1 MTGTL
6 LYPGTILSLSADAA
20 DRLLA
25 ASNGDCAL
33 LYLHLLR
40 QGGRFVPS
48 HAAKVLQWSPERTQA
63 AFDALVKLDL
73 ADRRETAEPT
83 PPEPP
88 MPEPPAYTAADLA
101 QELEDKDSPFP
112 ALVSEVQRRLG
123 KLLSAADLK
132 QLYTLYDFLSLP
144 AEVILLLVNWC
155 VEEMERKYG
164 PGRKPRLSQISK
176 EGFAW
181 RRKGIDTAE
190 EAERYLR
197 RQDQLRQR
205 TSRLL
210 PLLDIQGRQP
220 VDAERR
226 YLNAWIDM
234 GFPDQVIRLAY
245 ERTVLK
251 KQSMNWPYMNSIL
264 KSWHQKGLHTL
275 EAIQAG
281 DTSRRAAGP
290 AAGTVNPPAP
300 AAPGETERRV
310 REDLERMRAYLRT
323 QNEQEGG

>member
-1 MTGTL
+1 MTGKL
-6 LYPGTILSLSADAA
+6 LYPGAILSLSADTA
-20 DRLLA
+20 DRLLTS
-25 ASNGDCAL
+25 SNGDAAL

-40 QGGRFVPS
+40 QGGRFEPGY
-48 HAAKVLQWSPERTQA
+48 AAKVLRWTPERTQA
-63 AFDALVKLDL
+63 AFDALVKLGL
-73 ADRRETAEPT
+73 ADRREVVEPA
-83 PPEPP
+83 PPQPP

-112 ALVSEVQRRLG
+112 ALVNEVQRRLG

-155 VEEMERKYG
+155 AEEMERKYG

-176 EGFAW
+176 EGFVW

-205 TSRLL
+205 TARLL
-210 PLLDIQGRQP
+210 PLLDIQGRPP

-234 GFPDQVIRLAY
+234 GFTDEAIRLAY

-264 KSWHQKGLHTL
+264 KSWHQKGFHTP
-275 EAIQAG
+275 EAIQSG
-281 DTSRRAAGP
+281 DTARKAAP
-290 AAGTVNPPAP
+290 AGTVNPPAP

-323 QNEQEGG
+323 QNQQEGG